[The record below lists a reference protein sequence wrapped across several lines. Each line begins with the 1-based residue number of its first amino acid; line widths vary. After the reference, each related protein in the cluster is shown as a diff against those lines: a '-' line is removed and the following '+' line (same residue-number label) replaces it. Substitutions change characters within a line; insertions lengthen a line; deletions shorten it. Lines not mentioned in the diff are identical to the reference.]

1 MPAGIELV
9 VDGKRLGQHHGI
21 EECGD
26 AGAVELLS
34 HPLRCPGDQIEVHVE
49 HAVRVYEIARIL
61 VYRPAD
67 AVPLLELAVRIDPD
81 ERTIGPEL
89 RREGLLRE
97 TDHLAGRVPR
107 LLQRKTIERAVMPV
121 VTQQLDLHFG

>member
-1 MPAGIELV
+1 MPTGIELV
-9 VDGKRLGQHHGI
+9 VDGERLGQHHGI

-26 AGAVELLS
+26 AGAVELLRY
-34 HPLRCPGDQIEVHVE
+34 PFRCLGDQIEVHVE

-61 VYRPAD
+61 VYRP
-67 AVPLLELAVRIDPD
+67 VGIAVRIDPD